1 MKQFCLTSATWH
13 IYSLNAA
20 RTPNAATHHPEPRC
34 VKRVSFF
41 IIDRHTE
48 VSLYWCHCQESI
60 TGHSRSWVR
69 VLGAMTHAEQC
80 HLYKDV
86 VCLVLH
92 NWAKAKESDSV
103 TEEQQIIEV
112 EASALRYG
120 E

>member
-1 MKQFCLTSATWH
+1 
-13 IYSLNAA
+13 
-20 RTPNAATHHPEPRC
+20 
-34 VKRVSFF
+34 
-41 IIDRHTE
+41 
-48 VSLYWCHCQESI
+48 
-60 TGHSRSWVR
+60 
-69 VLGAMTHAEQC
+69 MTHAEQC